1 MLPSV
6 GNERQHAPHRIQQNP
21 NYNPQNMAYVNISS
35 DGAKAVGPIG
45 LKRAEKE
52 LIMRRYKN
60 PHYQNDSINRV
71 ALIYGQQNQHANSYD
86 RQYVGN
92 NDPMGGPQMMPGNS
106 GGSGQGRGY
115 HGGGINMGNG
125 SYQSPYL
132 VSVNGDGLGGN
143 SRHGNNAINII
154 RRSNKNYLDELKNQN
169 SGYQVRLPKITNLNI
184 QNH

>member
-1 MLPSV
+1 MQQSGVQKGLTPNASKDNLSTDYNYEQQQAQNQNQYQMQKNKIPKNGVPSKNQQKQQVDMYNPSEAAQSMLPGV

-86 RQYVGN
+86 R
-92 NDPMGGPQMMPGNS
+92 
-106 GGSGQGRGY
+106 
-115 HGGGINMGNG
+115 
-125 SYQSPYL
+125 
-132 VSVNGDGLGGN
+132 
-143 SRHGNNAINII
+143 
-154 RRSNKNYLDELKNQN
+154 
-169 SGYQVRLPKITNLNI
+169 
-184 QNH
+184 